1 VSGDGPPGP
10 TPDDAPEEGLTRR
23 RFVQVCVAGATVA
36 AAGSTLSA
44 ILGRPSEVL
53 GPAAMEAR
61 ESVAACPVCSV
72 GCGLLAV
79 SAGDA
84 LHPSSGDPLSTAT
97 KGMECVR
104 GAFVPAR
111 EWPATLAQP
120 MARISEMT
128 KGSPAQAS
136 HFRPV
141 TWDEALDDLAGRL
154 VEAGQVF
161 GRGAPS
167 CLIDGGVPLEDCY
180 VAARLW
186 KGHLGSGSIDSVE
199 SLHTRAAEAAYA
211 EQLGAPGPPTCH
223 ADVSL
228 ADLIVVIGEDIAST
242 HPVLYSRVVEAVVG
256 GSKLVVIDP
265 RVTQTALR
273 TTCLHLPLKAGGE
286 VALLNSVAYVIA
298 HELGAVPEAWTSA
311 HARNVAVYKEFVR
324 LYDPTYDPNGLLD
337 PLTLTGVSETD
348 HAWVAELGN
357 RDAKG
362 NLKSFD
368 VPAVTGLSTDQV
380 KDLAGRWA
388 KARGVVTIVSG
399 RLGGMGDGGAAVSS
413 ALNLHLLTGQ
423 LGRGGAGPMFLTVT
437 GSGRAAYDAG
447 ATPVGLPGGAPAVP
461 DAPPQSLV
469 DAWGATAANEASR
482 AAATSGAV
490 KVLQGAAEGK
500 VPVLLLLG
508 GTVTAHVP
516 DSSRLVEGAMRG
528 AFVAA
533 TVGHLE
539 DPDAAWAD
547 LLLPHLTWPQR
558 ECHLVSAE
566 RRVLRSMPCMGA
578 PAGARTELEVLARI
592 GATIAGADAFP
603 FTGPSDALAE
613 LKRATE
619 GTPADMSELPLAQA
633 LTDARGVQWPVATA
647 TAAKLKG
654 TPRRYLGQD
663 GLGAGFPT
671 PTGKAAILPREHRG
685 LVDAPTPGRAFV
697 AVVSVDG
704 DTWWDGLQYVDAGGE
719 VERARE
725 IPPSYVEI
733 AGADALGMLVTEG
746 TMVRVTTDRGGVV
759 VPVRIA
765 PDGTAPGHVF
775 LPWGGQ
781 ARVGVL
787 PPSGPLDR
795 NGTPPW
801 TAFAVSVERVL

>member
-1 VSGDGPPGP
+1 VSGEQSREPS
-10 TPDDAPEEGLTRR
+10 PDDAPEEGLTRR
-23 RFVQVCVAGATVA
+23 RFVQLCVAGATVA
-36 AAGSTLSA
+36 AAGSTLTA
-44 ILGRPSEVL
+44 ILGKPSEVL
-53 GPAAMEAR
+53 GPAGPEAH

-84 LHPSSGDPLSTAT
+84 LRPSSGDPLSTAT
-97 KGMECVR
+97 KGMECAR
-104 GAFVPAR
+104 GAFPPAR

-120 MARISEMT
+120 LARISELT
-128 KGSPAQAS
+128 KGSPAQES
-136 HFRPV
+136 HFRTV
-141 TWDEALDDLAGRL
+141 AWDEALDDLAGRI

-199 SLHTRAAEAAYA
+199 SLHTRAAEVAYT

-223 ADVSL
+223 ADLSL

-242 HPVLYSRVVEAVVG
+242 HPVLYSRVVEAVAG
-256 GSKLVVIDP
+256 GAQLVVIDP

-273 TTCLHLPLKAGGE
+273 TNCLHLPLKAGGE
-286 VALLNSVAYVIA
+286 VAFLNSVAFVIA
-298 HELGAVPEAWTSA
+298 NELGAVPEAWTSA
-311 HARNVAVYKEFVR
+311 HVQNVGVYKEFVK
-324 LYDPTYDPNGLLD
+324 LYDPTYDANGLID
-337 PLTLTGVSETD
+337 PLTLTGASETD
-348 HAWVAELGN
+348 PAWVAGLGN
-357 RDAKG
+357 RDAKN
-362 NLKSFD
+362 NLKTFN
-368 VPAVTGLSTDQV
+368 VPAATGLTTDQV
-380 KDLAGRWA
+380 KDLASRWA
-388 KARGVVTIVSG
+388 KARAVVTIVSS
-399 RLGGMGDGGAAVSS
+399 RLGGMGDGGAAASS
-413 ALNLHLLTGQ
+413 VLNLHLLTGQ
-423 LGRGGAGPMFLTVT
+423 LCRAGAGPMFLTAT
-437 GSGRAAYDAG
+437 ASGRGAFDAG

-461 DAPPQSLV
+461 DTPPQPLV
-469 DAWGATAANEASR
+469 GAWGATAAREASR
-482 AAATSGAV
+482 AATTSSPV
-490 KVLQGAAEGK
+490 KVLQGAADGQ

-516 DSSRLVEGAMRG
+516 NSSALVEGAMRA

-547 LLLPHLTWPQR
+547 LLLPHVPWPQR
-558 ECHLVSAE
+558 ECHFVSAE
-566 RRVLRSMPCMGA
+566 RRVLRSLPCVGG
-578 PAGARTELEVLARI
+578 PAGMRTELEVLARI

-603 FTGPSDALAE
+603 FTGQADAMAE

-619 GTPADMSELPLAQA
+619 DAPADMSQLPLAQA

-654 TPRRYLGQD
+654 VPRRYLGQD

-671 PTGKAAILPREHRG
+671 PTGKAVILPREHKG
-685 LVDAPTPGRAFV
+685 LVDAPTPGRPFV

-704 DTWWDGLQYVDAGGE
+704 DTWWDGLDYVVAGGD
-719 VERARE
+719 VERARDM
-725 IPPSYVEI
+725 PPSYVEI
-733 AGADALGMLVTEG
+733 ASADALGMLATEG
-746 TMVRVTTDRGGVV
+746 TLVRVSTERGGVE
-759 VPVRIA
+759 VPARIA
-765 PDGTAPGHVF
+765 PEGTAAGHVF
-775 LPWGGQ
+775 LPWGGA

-787 PPSGPLDR
+787 PPSAPLDR

-801 TAFAVSVERVL
+801 TAFAVSVERIL